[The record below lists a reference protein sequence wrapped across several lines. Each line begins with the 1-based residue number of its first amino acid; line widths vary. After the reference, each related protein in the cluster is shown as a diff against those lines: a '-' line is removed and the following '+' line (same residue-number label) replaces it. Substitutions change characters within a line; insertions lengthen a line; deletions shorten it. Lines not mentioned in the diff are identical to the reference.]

1 MTYSFL
7 RNFLWSRFAPELRL
21 TARSSDQRNQGRNLA
36 EHLGDR
42 GGVSL
47 GRDERRVR
55 RANAFIASKRRI
67 PGCDGG
73 LPPAFFA
80 LAREELLH

>member
-1 MTYSFL
+1 MEPVCPRIAVDGSQFGPEE
-7 RNFLWSRFAPELRL
+7 SR
-21 TARSSDQRNQGRNLA
+21 QNLA

-80 LAREELLH
+80 VAREELLH